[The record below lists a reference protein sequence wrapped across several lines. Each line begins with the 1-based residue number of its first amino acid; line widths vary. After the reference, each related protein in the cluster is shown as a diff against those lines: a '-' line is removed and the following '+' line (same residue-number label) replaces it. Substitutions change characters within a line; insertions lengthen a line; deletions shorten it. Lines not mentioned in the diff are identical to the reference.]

1 MTLKS
6 NLMSETLNPGVSMDG
21 ELFFQLPDEVAQG
34 TEPVYIVISLGD
46 EEMFCPLLEAEEAE
60 E

>member
-1 MTLKS
+1 
-6 NLMSETLNPGVSMDG
+6 MDG